1 MIETTLRSTLRIF
14 LLVTF
19 CIVLIGTTTPAF
31 ARPTA
36 GSLEAEVDAYITETM
51 KRLPIPGI
59 AVGIVKGDQVLY
71 IQGYGIA
78 NTDGDP
84 VTPQTP
90 FPMASVTK
98 TFTALAVQ
106 QLANA
111 GKLSLDQ
118 PVQTYLPEFQ
128 LADKG
133 ASTSITVRH
142 LLDHTSGI
150 TTIEGT
156 QPYLHSPDT
165 MFDEALKQLAHSKP
179 GHTPG
184 EQFEY
189 SNWNYILLGEIISRT
204 SGQPYVEYM
213 QKNIL
218 DPLEMSHST
227 FADHHTLPNAA
238 TGNLIVFGA
247 SVPYDEPYLPVTM
260 SAGHLASTVEDMTHY
275 LVTFFNHGQYNGHD
289 LLPSQAL
296 GWYDTSWNWHVGMP
310 DDISYGFSG
319 GHNSINTNIQLFSF
333 QRVGVV
339 VLMNTRLDQLIPG
352 SMVNDIAFNIAR
364 ITIGFPHEV
373 PSNRRFYGGYAL
385 LDGFLLVMVV
395 SIIWQASTLKNWE
408 EHYHLA
414 TRAKR
419 IVIWLGIIIDLLVCI
434 AILVLPLLLG
444 SRWNIIFHFRPD
456 FAIPILTIG
465 TCLGAL
471 GLIKIFRSR

>member
-1 MIETTLRSTLRIF
+1 MKSNLRIS
-14 LLVTF
+14 LL
-19 CIVLIGTTTPAF
+19 IVLCLLLATTTAPALTHP
-31 ARPTA
+31 ASS
-36 GSLEAEVDAYITETM
+36 SLEEKVDAYIKETM
-51 KRLPIPGI
+51 DRLPIPGI
-59 AVGIVKGDQVLY
+59 AVGIVKGDRVLY

-78 NTDGDP
+78 NTNGDP

-111 GKLSLDQ
+111 GKISLDR

-133 ASTSITVRH
+133 ASTSITIRH

-165 MFDEALKQLAHSKP
+165 TFDAALKQLSRSTP

-189 SNWNYILLGEIISRT
+189 SNWNYILLGEIISLT

-213 QKNIL
+213 QRNIL

-260 SAGHLASTVEDMTHY
+260 SAGHLTSTVEDMTHY
-275 LVTFFNHGQYNGHD
+275 LVIFFNHGQYNGHD
-289 LLPSQAL
+289 LLPSQEL

-310 DDISYGFSG
+310 EDISYGFLG

-333 QRVGVV
+333 HRVGVV

-352 SMVNDIAFNIAR
+352 SMVNDITFNIAR
-364 ITIGFPHEV
+364 ITIGFPHEA
-373 PSNRRFYGGYAL
+373 PSNRGFYGGYTL
-385 LDGFLLVMVV
+385 LDGFLLIMVV
-395 SIIWQASTLKNWE
+395 SVIWQTFNLKNWK
-408 EHYHLA
+408 EHYHSA

-419 IVIWLGIIIDLLVCI
+419 IVIWLGIIFDLLVFI

-465 TCLGAL
+465 ICLGTL
-471 GLIKIFRSR
+471 GLIKIFRSKR